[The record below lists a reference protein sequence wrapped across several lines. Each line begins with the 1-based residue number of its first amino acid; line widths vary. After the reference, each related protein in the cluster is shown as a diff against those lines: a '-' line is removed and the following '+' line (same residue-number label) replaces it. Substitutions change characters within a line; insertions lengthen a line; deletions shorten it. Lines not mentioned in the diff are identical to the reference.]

1 MRIHQILSVAIFAI
15 SCPAFAQSTPAED
28 DPIVVNA
35 AKQEEPAA
43 VRSYVADITL
53 RSESQVARFHDPICP
68 VAIGLPPE
76 HNAVIEERMRQNA
89 EAAGIELEKLP
100 CRANVILIVA
110 ENGRNF
116 ITDIRDHKPTWLGEL
131 SSSTIKRI
139 LDEDGP
145 ARAWTITSLR
155 NEDGW
160 PMSGRGGEEGTTLRV
175 NTASILKQPTRQE
188 MDASFIVIDKAAV
201 LGLSL
206 TQIADYATMRGFA
219 KTREPEGVSS
229 VDTVL
234 SLFDAKADA
243 RPASLTASDEAYL
256 RALYKTSGME
266 GRLQAQARITKSIND
281 GR

>member
-1 MRIHQILSVAIFAI
+1 MRIHQIMSAAIFVMSGA
-15 SCPAFAQSTPAED
+15 AFSQNTPVED
-28 DPIVVNA
+28 DPIVVTA
-35 AKQEEPAA
+35 PQQEEPAA

-110 ENGRNF
+110 ENGRDF

-160 PMSGRGGEEGTTLRV
+160 PMSGRGGEGATLRV

-188 MDASFIVIDKAAV
+188 MDASFIVIDKSAV

-219 KTREPEGVSS
+219 KTREPEGVAS

-234 SLFDAKADA
+234 SLFDVKADM
-243 RPASLTASDEAYL
+243 RPVSLTASDSAYL
-256 RALYKTSGME
+256 RALYKTTGME
-266 GRLQAQARITKSIND
+266 GRLQAQARITKSINE